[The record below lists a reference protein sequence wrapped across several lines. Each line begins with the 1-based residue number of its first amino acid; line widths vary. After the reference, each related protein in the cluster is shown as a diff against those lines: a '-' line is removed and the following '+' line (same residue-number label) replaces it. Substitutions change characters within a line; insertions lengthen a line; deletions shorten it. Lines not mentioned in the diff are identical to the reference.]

1 MVFSK
6 LKKMSKWGVA
16 ASVAVALLGAGS
28 AAYAGFAV
36 GSIGSAKGLKAT
48 PSTDVFG
55 NSLDNLI
62 LGQLSTE
69 DLDSAGIDYS
79 ACGSSPLPAYVLD
92 YLETILSQDAEDT
105 SNWQSDVDGISDCD
119 FDAAV
124 WQVGEAND
132 NNSAATVVT
141 ASVLDEIVNDDGY
154 VNALLAANSSTD
166 ISDIQALFPN
176 ALASV
181 TASSVKT
188 MVAETVVGFASQ
200 AEATAFLA
208 NSDKANFTV
217 TTFNACYTSSNS
229 NTGGASSCTITN
241 SSWSSI
247 QTAQNIADNAS
258 SSTLTAAN
266 VTDLLALEGATLNAD
281 ISTSNSKHL
290 DYLTDCIDGAAN
302 ATSQLASC
310 NSGFDNATF
319 TKFEIHKI
327 VEGDYAAADLTVSKL
342 TTTGALSDSDDESIV
357 SGNYCGTN
365 GSSSCLDVLKG
376 GFDNASFSSSTPTTT
391 EINDWIKTVITA
403 DLKNQANTY
412 SVTNPASAETCNSS
426 ITINMPGACNHPS
439 WTCTAT
445 DSKITLTD
453 ADSNGHVETA
463 RLSMTGSNTTAQNF
477 NYTIK
482 RTLTFYGGSSYFK
495 NHSYTINLTA
505 ASSTSK
511 GWNSYTKS
519 NIKTTCTACPSGY
532 RVATRAEV
540 VASGR
545 SNPDFGWWTSDA
557 PTGSSGAQEHC
568 LLPSDPTSST
578 AWGANFCSSSTC
590 GIALKKY
597 YNWNCFSSTNM
608 KRNGHCFTMASQTSR
623 QFWCVSINDVCD

>member
-1 MVFSK
+1 MVFSNF
-6 LKKMSKWGVA
+6 KKMSKWGVA

-141 ASVLDEIVNDDGY
+141 ASILDEIVNDDGY

-266 VTDLLALEGATLNAD
+266 VTDLLALEGATLNAN

-290 DYLTDCIDGAAN
+290 DYLTDCISGAAD
-302 ATSQLASC
+302 ATSQLATC
-310 NSGFDNATF
+310 NTGFDNATF

-327 VEGDYAAADLTVSKL
+327 VEGDYGVSDLTVSKL

-357 SGNYCGTN
+357 AGNYCGSN
-365 GSSSCLDVLKG
+365 GSSSCLAVLKAG
-376 GFDNASFSSSTPTTT
+376 LDNASFTSSTPSTT
-391 EINDWIKTVITA
+391 EINDWIKLVITE
-403 DLKNQANTY
+403 DLKAQANGY
-412 SVTNPASAETCNSS
+412 SVTNPASAANCNTS
-426 ITINMPGACNHPS
+426 IQVNMPGACDHPS
-439 WTCTAT
+439 WTCTT
-445 DSKITLTD
+445 SDSNITLSDTN
-453 ADSNGHVETA
+453 SNGHDDRAT
-463 RLSMTGSNTTAQNF
+463 LSSNTNANAETY

-495 NHSYTINLTA
+495 NHSYSINLTA
-505 ASSTSK
+505 AASSTST
-511 GWNSYTKS
+511 WNSYTGWDIEAICNS
-519 NIKTTCTACPSGY
+519 CPSGS
-532 RVATRAEV
+532 RLATRAEV

-545 SNPDFGWWTSDA
+545 SNPGLGWWTDA
-557 PTGSSGAQEHC
+557 LPTASSGVESKC
-568 LLPSDPTSST
+568 KLPPPPTTSGQT
-578 AWGANFCSSSTC
+578 QTTFCSSGTC
-590 GIALKKY
+590 GVTLKKRD
-597 YNWNCFSSTNM
+597 NWNCTTGIKKS
-608 KRNGHCFTMASQTSR
+608 GHCYYTSYQTDW
-623 QFWCVSINDVCD
+623 QYWCVSKYPTCN